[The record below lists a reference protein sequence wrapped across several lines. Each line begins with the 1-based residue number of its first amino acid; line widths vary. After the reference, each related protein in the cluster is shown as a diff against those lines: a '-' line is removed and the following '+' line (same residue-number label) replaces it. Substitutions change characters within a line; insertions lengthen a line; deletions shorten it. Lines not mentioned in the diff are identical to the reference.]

1 MPFTRR
7 GPHGNKLRLRPDRL
21 RLPFAGLALGFDRL
35 DARFPP
41 GRLEPR
47 LDGLGLHLDG
57 LSLPLPGFR
66 PRLDGLTV
74 AFDGLGPPF
83 AGPGLRLDKVKL
95 CLNEVRLAVDR
106 LGLPLGR
113 PRPRFDRLGL
123 PFHRLALRFNRLSLE
138 RLGSALGGQTVHP
151 GRRIGEPGRG
161 CGVFPARPRVGPRLR
176 R

>member
-21 RLPFAGLALGFDRL
+21 RLPFTGLALRFDRL

-41 GRLEPR
+41 GRLELR
-47 LDGLGLHLDG
+47 LDG
-57 LSLPLPGFR
+57 
-66 PRLDGLTV
+66 
-74 AFDGLGPPF
+74 
-83 AGPGLRLDKVKL
+83 
-95 CLNEVRLAVDR
+95 
-106 LGLPLGR
+106 
-113 PRPRFDRLGL
+113 LGL

-138 RLGSALGGQTVHP
+138 RLGSALGRQTVHP

-161 CGVFPARPRVGPRLR
+161 CGVFPARPRVGPGLR